1 MKFFID
7 NIWLILLALLSGG
20 TLAWPALSR
29 SKHAVST
36 LQATQ
41 LLNKGKIQVLD
52 VRAAEDFAAGHLR
65 SAKNIPLKDLAGRLS
80 ELDKSQAVL
89 VVCMSGVQSARG
101 AAQLHKSGFADVYS
115 LDGGFTQWQ
124 TQGLPTAK

>member
-20 TLAWPALSR
+20 TLAWPALTR
-29 SKHAVST
+29 SKHTVST

-52 VRAAEDFAAGHLR
+52 VRTAEVFAAGHLR
-65 SAKNIPLKDLAGRLS
+65 SAKNIPLKDLASRLG

-89 VVCMSGVQSARG
+89 VVCTSGVQSARG

-124 TQGLPTAK
+124 SQGLPTAK

>member
-20 TLAWPALSR
+20 ALAWPALTR

-52 VRAAEDFAAGHLR
+52 VRTTEDFAAGHLR
-65 SAKNIPLKDLAGRLS
+65 TAKNIPLKELASRIG
-80 ELDKSQAVL
+80 ELDQSHAVL
-89 VVCMSGVQSARG
+89 VVCTSGVQSARG
-101 AAQLHKSGFADVYS
+101 AAQLHQSGFAEVYS

-124 TQGLPTAK
+124 SQGLPAAK

>member
-20 TLAWPALSR
+20 TLAWPALTR
-29 SKHAVST
+29 SKHTVST

-52 VRAAEDFAAGHLR
+52 VRTAEDFAAGHLR
-65 SAKNIPLKDLAGRLS
+65 SAKNIPLKDLASRLG

-89 VVCMSGVQSARG
+89 VVCTSGVQSAKG

-124 TQGLPTAK
+124 SQGLPTAK